1 MNMITAAGSNKT
13 FFALVCYKGLA
24 RNHRAE
30 RKMYDYS
37 LTLLPFYS
45 TEQKKHSA
53 DKEKLG
59 YKSWRLHGI
68 VSVRSCFTDLDLKNF
83 GNDLDHYEL
92 PLSEL
97 VCSTTLFGC

>member
-1 MNMITAAGSNKT
+1 MITAAGSNKT
-13 FFALVCYKGLA
+13 FFALVRYKGLA

-45 TEQKKHSA
+45 TEKKKHSA

-59 YKSWRLHGI
+59 YKSWRLQGI
-68 VSVRSCFTDLDLKNF
+68 VSVLSCSTYLDLNCF
-83 GNDLDHYEL
+83 WE
-92 PLSEL
+92 
-97 VCSTTLFGC
+97 